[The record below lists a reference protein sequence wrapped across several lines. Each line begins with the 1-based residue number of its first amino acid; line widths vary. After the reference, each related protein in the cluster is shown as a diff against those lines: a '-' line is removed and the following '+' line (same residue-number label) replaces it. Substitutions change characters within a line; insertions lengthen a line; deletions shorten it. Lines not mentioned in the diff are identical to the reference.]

1 MKTIDELK
9 SKITYENKTTI
20 GIIGIIIGFLTFIL
34 GVSTVGII
42 VIVIM
47 ILPAILLIIPD
58 ENIKNSK
65 IIGIILIVLVSLMLI
80 GGLFSTWLPLV
91 SIFQ

>member
-65 IIGIILIVLVSLMLI
+65 IIGIILIV
-80 GGLFSTWLPLV
+80 
-91 SIFQ
+91 